1 MKKWLSDTPLQKKML
16 YSYGIL
22 FAVSLIAFVIFFVRS
37 FRQDMQSE
45 INHMKQSNGQL
56 ELNLN
61 DIFESMESF
70 FFFHYSDDRLRTLIS
85 SNDRDISPQ
94 MYASLEELMHEKL
107 NVLATT

>member
-16 YSYGIL
+16 YSYGVL
-22 FAVSLIAFVIFFVRS
+22 FAVSLFAFVIFFVRS

-94 MYASLEELMHEKL
+94 MYASL
-107 NVLATT
+107 